1 MSRVH
6 KAMRSCPTTRP
17 LRGPADSAVRDGRGG
32 NSMDLFARSST
43 MKHRVVNVPGEAE
56 DRRAAPRPEHCGWF
70 LFWHE
75 VERRSPLQASE
86 TFIFRP
92 FTAEK

>member
-1 MSRVH
+1 
-6 KAMRSCPTTRP
+6 MRSCPTTRP

-56 DRRAAPRPEHCGWF
+56 DRRAAPRPEHCGCF